1 MEICL
6 VTPRYP
12 PRTGGVETHV
22 HELATGFADRSHAVT
37 VVTADAE
44 TGLTERDERN
54 GVTILR
60 HRGFAPGGAFHVAPG
75 VAATVR
81 RLDADVVHAHNYHS
95 LPLFFAALGVTDE
108 RFVATTHYHG
118 ESPSGLRNVL
128 LRFYRPLGR
137 WAVRRADAR
146 IAVSDWE
153 ARRLASDLG
162 VDAVQIPNGIEV
174 ERFTD
179 ATPRDHGRPYLLCV
193 GRLEEYKGVQH
204 VIRAIPDIPEYDLLV
219 AGSGAYRDN
228 LESTAA
234 SVGVGDR
241 VEFLGYVPDRQ
252 LPPLYAGADVYVSLS
267 EFEAF
272 GLTVGEALASGTP
285 CVLRDA
291 GALSDWCDRDDCIC
305 VSDASSENVAK
316 AVRRAS
322 GRSAS
327 PEGLYDWDDVV
338 ESVLDEYRGQ

>member
-1 MEICL
+1 
-6 VTPRYP
+6 
-12 PRTGGVETHV
+12 
-22 HELATGFADRSHAVT
+22 
-37 VVTADAE
+37 
-44 TGLTERDERN
+44 
-54 GVTILR
+54 
-60 HRGFAPGGAFHVAPG
+60 
-75 VAATVR
+75 
-81 RLDADVVHAHNYHS
+81 
-95 LPLFFAALGVTDE
+95 
-108 RFVATTHYHG
+108 
-118 ESPSGLRNVL
+118 
-128 LRFYRPLGR
+128 
-137 WAVRRADAR
+137 
-146 IAVSDWE
+146 
-153 ARRLASDLG
+153 
-162 VDAVQIPNGIEV
+162 
-174 ERFTD
+174 
-179 ATPRDHGRPYLLCV
+179 
-193 GRLEEYKGVQH
+193 
-204 VIRAIPDIPEYDLLV
+204 
-219 AGSGAYRDN
+219 
-228 LESTAA
+228 
-234 SVGVGDR
+234 VGVGDR